1 VTGFRISETA
11 LADIESIARY
21 TTEQWGTAQ
30 RDRYMLGLEEEFRT
44 LARNPKMAAERRD
57 FTPPVRIHAYE
68 KHLIVYVI
76 DDFGILIGRVLHGN
90 MDVPA
95 HVTGRTD

>member
-11 LADIESIARY
+11 LADIESIAWY
-21 TTEQWGTAQ
+21 TAEQWGAAQ
-30 RDRYMLGLEEEFRT
+30 RNRYMLGLEEEFRT
-44 LARNPKMAAERRD
+44 LSLNPEMAAERRD
-57 FTPPVRIHAYE
+57 FSPPVRIQAYE

-76 DDFGILIGRVLHGN
+76 DDFGILIGRVLHQS